1 LPKAQVNSSHI
12 TGITALFISDLPNA
26 SSKLT
31 NHFAQRKQNRFWD
44 FGICNK
50 NRCFADDRNVDGNKM
65 LLSLNF
71 FSKGKFH

>member
-31 NHFAQRKQNRFWD
+31 NHFAQRKQNRFWTLE
-44 FGICNK
+44 FATKTVALQTIEMLMEIK
-50 NRCFADDRNVDGNKM
+50 CF
-65 LLSLNF
+65 
-71 FSKGKFH
+71 